1 MPFVFALNSSDLTPG
16 HGKKVELNGKRIAIF
31 RTADKL
37 FAIDDTCTHDEAS
50 LAEGTIIEE
59 NGKCVV
65 ECPWHGA
72 HFDLCTGTA
81 LTLPAVTPVK
91 AYAVREVNGSI
102 EVNVE

>member
-1 MPFVFALNSSDLTPG
+1 MAFVKAFSSNELSAG
-16 HGKKVELNGKRIAIF
+16 HGRRIELNGKRIGIF

-59 NGKCVV
+59 NGKCII

-72 HFDLCTGTA
+72 HFDLCTGAA

-91 AYAVREVNGSI
+91 AYAVREASGMI
-102 EVNVE
+102 EIDV